1 MVVLLLWFGCGTPEA
16 VGTFV
21 PLAPPALARR
31 MSLDLRGVVPTLAEL
46 DRAESEGADALVE
59 GWLADP
65 RFESHLVDAL
75 AEDWLLRIDELR
87 IPSGEFGEPLPQYV
101 FARTFEDEPARLM
114 ARVAAEDRPWTEI
127 VTADWT
133 MVNDT
138 LAGIVAV
145 ELLDPS
151 DTAEWR
157 KARYTDG
164 RPAGGVVMT
173 SGLWLR
179 YHTTLFN
186 YNRGRAAALSRYLLC
201 VDYGTRPVPFTEFPG
216 SSAEEQESAIL
227 TEEGCIACHAS
238 LDPLAGT
245 LFGFWP
251 FEDKDGVELVTYHP
265 ERERYGEIATGVSPA
280 YFGTPVQ
287 SPAQLGP
294 LIASDPRFARCAA
307 ERTTARL
314 WGRSPGADELG
325 EVEALRS
332 AMVDGGFTMKALLRA
347 VLATEEYRTG
357 ALGEGA
363 STTDAARVR
372 TARPLSTTT
381 LASAVEE
388 LTGFRWTGTDE
399 DLLDSDLTGYR
410 VLLGGAD
417 GNIVRMPNPTP
428 TVSQAMVLQRLAE
441 QAGARVAAADLAA
454 ARAERRLIGTTV
466 DDAALPPGDAALDG
480 ELTAIHRRALGV
492 SPDSA
497 ELSELR
503 SLYDAVAAEEGATAA
518 WATVVSVLLRDPAFW
533 SR

>member
-1 MVVLLLWFGCGTPEA
+1 
-16 VGTFV
+16 
-21 PLAPPALARR
+21 
-31 MSLDLRGVVPTLAEL
+31 
-46 DRAESEGADALVE
+46 
-59 GWLADP
+59 
-65 RFESHLVDAL
+65 
-75 AEDWLLRIDELR
+75 
-87 IPSGEFGEPLPQYV
+87 
-101 FARTFEDEPARLM
+101 M

-179 YHTTLFN
+179 YHTTLIN

-307 ERTTARL
+307 ERTTRR
-314 WGRSPGADELG
+314 GSP
-325 EVEALRS
+325 S
-332 AMVDGGFTMKALLRA
+332 RA
-347 VLATEEYRTG
+347 CA
-357 ALGEGA
+357 
-363 STTDAARVR
+363 
-372 TARPLSTTT
+372 PK
-381 LASAVEE
+381 
-388 LTGFRWTGTDE
+388 
-399 DLLDSDLTGYR
+399 
-410 VLLGGAD
+410 
-417 GNIVRMPNPTP
+417 PT
-428 TVSQAMVLQRLAE
+428 
-441 QAGARVAAADLAA
+441 VAAATTT
-454 ARAERRLIGTTV
+454 RA
-466 DDAALPPGDAALDG
+466 
-480 ELTAIHRRALGV
+480 
-492 SPDSA
+492 S
-497 ELSELR
+497 
-503 SLYDAVAAEEGATAA
+503 
-518 WATVVSVLLRDPAFW
+518 
-533 SR
+533 